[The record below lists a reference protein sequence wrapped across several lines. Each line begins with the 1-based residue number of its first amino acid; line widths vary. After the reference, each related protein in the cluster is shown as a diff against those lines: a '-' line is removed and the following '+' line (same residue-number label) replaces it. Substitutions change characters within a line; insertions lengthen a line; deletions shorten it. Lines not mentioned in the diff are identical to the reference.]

1 MSADRRL
8 SLVAGLCYLV
18 TFVTSMPALALKQ
31 PYLDGAPGADPTA
44 LRAASG
50 LEIVLALACLGTAVA
65 LFPIL
70 RRSSEPLALG
80 FLGSRTLEAG
90 LVLLGVVGMLA
101 VPAVGSD
108 ASARAALVALH
119 DWAFLIGP
127 GLLPAANAA
136 LLGSALLQGRLVPRV
151 IPLVGL
157 VGAPLLTVSACG
169 TLFGWFDQ
177 VSVWGAVGA
186 LPIALWEL
194 ALGLWLTFR
203 GVRETRL
210 AESSASYSASGVAAR

>member
-1 MSADRRL
+1 M
-8 SLVAGLCYLV
+8 
-18 TFVTSMPALALKQ
+18 
-31 PYLDGAPGADPTA
+31 
-44 LRAASG
+44 
-50 LEIVLALACLGTAVA
+50 
-65 LFPIL
+65 
-70 RRSSEPLALG
+70 
-80 FLGSRTLEAG
+80 
-90 LVLLGVVGMLA
+90 LLGVVSMLA

-108 ASARAALVALH
+108 VSARAALVALH

>member
-90 LVLLGVVGMLA
+90 LVLLGVVSMLA

-108 ASARAALVALH
+108 VSARAALVALH

-177 VSVWGAVGA
+177 VSAWGAVGA